1 MKKIGIITYY
11 YNSINYGGVLQAYA
25 LVKALEKNNVVVEQI
40 SYNSIGVQI
49 NNKGNNSVKY
59 SIKKAIKHLIAT
71 YLNYILKNR
80 YKSFCRFRDEIPHTP
95 KVYDD
100 SNISIISE
108 YYDIYITGSDQ
119 VWNTTWYR
127 PTFFL
132 DFVPKNK
139 KKVSYAASIGKKD
152 LSEKESEIFK
162 SSLKNYSAIS
172 VREQDSVNLLS
183 SLTNGEVEW
192 VLDPTLL
199 LDKSD
204 WDRIA
209 PAPLVNK
216 KYVFCYFIGDGY
228 KERKLAKKYAKEHDL
243 CLVVLSHPAG
253 FNYSDLGFGDKKMYD
268 AGPADFVSLIKCAEY
283 IFTDSFHAC
292 VFSSIYHKQF
302 FVFPRNG
309 KKAMGN
315 RIYSL
320 LSLFDCVDHFC
331 DTDEKQRME
340 YISNLQLI
348 SYKDLNKYI
357 EMKNRSLRFIN
368 EKILN
373 NTFK

>member
-1 MKKIGIITYY
+1 MNKIGIITYY

-25 LVKALEKNNVVVEQI
+25 LVKVLEKNNVVVEQI
-40 SYNSIGVQI
+40 SYDSIGEKI
-49 NNKGNNSVKY
+49 NEKGNNSIKY
-59 SIKKAIKHLIAT
+59 NIKQAIKKTIAA
-71 YLNYILKNR
+71 YLNFMLKKR
-80 YKSFCRFRDEIPHTP
+80 YESFYRFRDEIPHTP
-95 KVYDD
+95 KVYND
-100 SNISIISE
+100 SNIVEISR

-127 PTFFL
+127 PAFFL
-132 DFVPKNK
+132 EFVPEDK
-139 KKVSYAASIGKKD
+139 KKVSYAASIGKKE
-152 LSEKESEIFK
+152 LTENESDIFK
-162 SSLKNYSAIS
+162 SALTGFSAIS
-172 VREQDSVNLLS
+172 VREQDSVSLLS
-183 SLTNGEVEW
+183 SMINMKTEW
-192 VLDPTLL
+192 VLDPTLV

-204 WDRIA
+204 WDNLASRPI
-209 PAPLVNK
+209 VK
-216 KYVFCYFIGDGY
+216 KQYIFCYFIGDGY
-228 KERKLAKKYAKEHDL
+228 KERKLAKRFAKEHNL

-268 AGPADFVSLIKCAEY
+268 AGPADFISLIKYADY

-320 LSLFDCVDHFC
+320 LSLFNCVDHFC
-331 DTDEKQRME
+331 DTDEKQCME
-340 YISNLQLI
+340 YITNLQLI
-348 SYKDLNKYI
+348 SYKDLDKYDD
-357 EMKNRSLRFIN
+357 MKNRSLRFIK

-373 NTFK
+373 ATLK